1 MSQNLRLII
10 ALFVGVVVFYFTTSI
25 FKGEQNH
32 SRNVAPSSARQSV
45 VPTQPSNTIQENNGL
60 PQRSSSNTSTKSV
73 DGNNV
78 DIKKLRFSKI
88 HVKGYEK
95 ERGIITISL
104 SVECISS
111 TSESVRPT
119 RDFALRKPGQ
129 NTILPIAGYHNSG
142 NGPNETYMFDLYPG
156 DKSNI
161 VVMFKIPDDING
173 YVFHYIDFY
182 GKMYPLAE

>member
-1 MSQNLRLII
+1 MSQKLRLII

-25 FKGEQNH
+25 FKGESNQ
-32 SRNVAPSSARQSV
+32 SKDVAPSSARQPV
-45 VPTQPSNTIQENNGL
+45 VQTQPSNTTQKNNGL
-60 PQRSSSNTSTKSV
+60 PQSSPGNTSTKSV
-73 DGNNV
+73 DGDNI
-78 DIKKLRFSKI
+78 DIKKLRFSNI

-104 SVECISS
+104 MVECISN

-142 NGPNETYMFDLYPG
+142 NGPNETYMFDLYPR
-156 DKSNI
+156 DKTNI
-161 VVMFKIPDDING
+161 VVMFKIPDEING
-173 YVFHYIDFY
+173 YIFHYIDFY